1 MKILITGATSGFG
14 KAMSE
19 KFAATGHDLIITGR
33 RADRLKTLAEDLKQ
47 QFGIQVVAKIFDV
60 QHKDEVF
67 KALSNDSFL
76 EDVDVVIN
84 NAGLALGR
92 DLFDEAS
99 LDDWETMID
108 TNVKG
113 LLYVTKAILP
123 YFTKRGRGHIVNIG
137 STAGMEVY
145 ERGNVYC
152 ATKHAVEAL
161 SKSMRI
167 DLVKH
172 HIKVTAIHPGAA
184 DTEFSLVRFKGDET
198 KAKAV
203 YQGFKPL
210 YANDVNCRWTELR
223 QSTLS
228 DAALF
233 QFIDSMANLLEIP
246 AQRHY
251 QKWPILG
258 NYVWPNNFIGQTY
271 QEEIT
276 YLKNWIGERTAWMDA
291 NMFGTCTANDL
302 ELERTNLT
310 IYPNPTTSMLH
321 ISGLTGNGQLEI
333 IDPFGK
339 HILSM
344 PYCTESIELDLRN
357 LSNGIYLISEPN
369 KGLHEKIFKN

>member
-14 KAMSE
+14 KAMAE

-33 RADRLKTLAEDLKQ
+33 RADRLNTLAEDLKQ

-67 KALSNDSFL
+67 KALSNDSYL

-210 YANDVNCRWTELR
+210 YANDVAEVVYYATTVPEHVCLNSIVMTC
-223 QSTLS
+223 S
-228 DAALF
+228 
-233 QFIDSMANLLEIP
+233 
-246 AQRHY
+246 AQPNSFYLH
-251 QKWPILG
+251 K
-258 NYVWPNNFIGQTY
+258 NY
-271 QEEIT
+271 
-276 YLKNWIGERTAWMDA
+276 
-291 NMFGTCTANDL
+291 
-302 ELERTNLT
+302 
-310 IYPNPTTSMLH
+310 
-321 ISGLTGNGQLEI
+321 
-333 IDPFGK
+333 
-339 HILSM
+339 
-344 PYCTESIELDLRN
+344 
-357 LSNGIYLISEPN
+357 
-369 KGLHEKIFKN
+369 